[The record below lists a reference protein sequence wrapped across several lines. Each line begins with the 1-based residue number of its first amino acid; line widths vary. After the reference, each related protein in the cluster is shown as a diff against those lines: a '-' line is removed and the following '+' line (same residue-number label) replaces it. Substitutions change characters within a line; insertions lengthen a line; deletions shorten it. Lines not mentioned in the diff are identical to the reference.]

1 MRSADGVPQQRKQLI
16 ADLYKTAF
24 FISKSEVTDLSPEV
38 NRKKNKLL
46 ELFFNVANF
55 TPLAS
60 FVNSEM
66 TRNGFCTDL
75 VDNPVHLQMI
85 WANCVISSRL
95 VECMNDFKL
104 IEAAM
109 ACFFKFVSDFHT
121 TIDFHFSFFLNS
133 LKTIESE
140 EVLEKVKMILDIY
153 NEFANLFFV
162 FVEKLESFICV
173 GKQMLVDL
181 FPLVEIL
188 EKLCL
193 LQIPFMTKNQN
204 NLIILPTSNDE
215 FNGLLTII
223 KQKSLS
229 VLKRFFN
236 TYNEFGKMF
245 VKKNSKD
252 SKDSLLKM
260 VIDLSFSK
268 VVKSIMESLAF
279 YSVSNELLL
288 FSENQQN
295 LLIEC
300 FEVLKLGCKQFEIHG
315 QFADHKQEIFSNIIL
330 LNCLTMEAENTLMKE
345 NPEDFINLTLQL
357 MEEEHKEMNLKS
369 ACLDFT

>member
-121 TIDFHFSFFLNS
+121 TIDFHFYVNYPQSSF
-133 LKTIESE
+133 
-140 EVLEKVKMILDIY
+140 
-153 NEFANLFFV
+153 
-162 FVEKLESFICV
+162 
-173 GKQMLVDL
+173 
-181 FPLVEIL
+181 
-188 EKLCL
+188 
-193 LQIPFMTKNQN
+193 
-204 NLIILPTSNDE
+204 
-215 FNGLLTII
+215 
-223 KQKSLS
+223 
-229 VLKRFFN
+229 R
-236 TYNEFGKMF
+236 
-245 VKKNSKD
+245 
-252 SKDSLLKM
+252 
-260 VIDLSFSK
+260 
-268 VVKSIMESLAF
+268 
-279 YSVSNELLL
+279 
-288 FSENQQN
+288 
-295 LLIEC
+295 
-300 FEVLKLGCKQFEIHG
+300 
-315 QFADHKQEIFSNIIL
+315 
-330 LNCLTMEAENTLMKE
+330 
-345 NPEDFINLTLQL
+345 
-357 MEEEHKEMNLKS
+357 
-369 ACLDFT
+369 